1 MDTKVLDDILAS
13 LGPMVGTDFN
23 TQILGL
29 IDTALLPLT
38 QVGSIKQSTKKITA
52 DTKWSEIVI
61 DPPNNGTYSNTDILK
76 GIKSYIYLEVK
87 IMFDPPA
94 SSIVQ
99 ILQQKAK
106 EELWRIREA
115 YESYIYEDG
124 DVNE

>member
-13 LGPMVGTDFN
+13 LGPMIGTDFN
-23 TQILGL
+23 NQILGL

-38 QVGSIKQSTKKITA
+38 QVGAIQQGTERITA

-61 DPPNNGTYSNTDILK
+61 DPPINGTYSNADILK
-76 GIKSYIYLEVK
+76 GIKTYVYLEVK

-99 ILQQKAK
+99 IMQQKAE
-106 EELWRIREA
+106 EELWRVREA
-115 YESYIYEDG
+115 YDG
-124 DVNE
+124 SKIDEQE

>member
-23 TQILGL
+23 NQILGL

-38 QVGSIKQSTKKITA
+38 QVGSIKQSTKTITA
-52 DTKWSEIVI
+52 DTKWSEIVN
-61 DPPNNGTYSNTDILK
+61 DPPNNHTYSNTDILK

-87 IMFDPPA
+87 ILFDPPV

-99 ILQQKAK
+99 IMQQKAE
-106 EELWRIREA
+106 EELWRVREA
-115 YESYIYEDG
+115 YEPYKDG
-124 DVNE
+124 DVSE